1 MDNQD
6 ALTFESAQETSYKL
20 SNADPYIPS
29 TGYEEVQSDNWMTA
43 PDVLLPEECFM
54 LGKEYIS
61 LEEEYVMWEETASC
75 GLKQR
80 NERFRDV
87 FEEESALPEDDSLHH
102 MDQYFRLKTTT
113 RQPY

>member
-1 MDNQD
+1 MENQD
-6 ALTFESAQETSYKL
+6 ALTFESAQEVYDGL
-20 SNADPYIPS
+20 SNQDTYIPF
-29 TGYEEVQSDNWMTA
+29 TDYEDVQSDNWMTA
-43 PDVLLPEECFM
+43 PDVLLSEECFIQ
-54 LGKEYIS
+54 GKEYIS
-61 LEEEYVMWEETASC
+61 LEEEYVMWDEAVPC

-113 RQPY
+113 RLPY

>member
-1 MDNQD
+1 MKNQD
-6 ALTFESAQETSYKL
+6 ALTFESTQEVYHGL
-20 SNADPYIPS
+20 SNEDTYSPF
-29 TGYEEVQSDNWMTA
+29 TDNEDVQSDKWTTA
-43 PDVLLPEECFM
+43 PDVLLPEECFIQ
-54 LGKEYIS
+54 GKEYIS
-61 LEEEYVMWEETASC
+61 LEEEYVIWEETAPC

-113 RQPY
+113 RQHY

>member
-1 MDNQD
+1 MENQD
-6 ALTFESAQETSYKL
+6 ALTFESAQEVCYEL
-20 SNADPYIPS
+20 SNEDTYIPF
-29 TGYEEVQSDNWMTA
+29 TDYEDVKSDNWMTA

-61 LEEEYVMWEETASC
+61 LEEEYVMWEGTAPC

-102 MDQYFRLKTTT
+102 MDQYFRLKTTP
-113 RQPY
+113 RQH